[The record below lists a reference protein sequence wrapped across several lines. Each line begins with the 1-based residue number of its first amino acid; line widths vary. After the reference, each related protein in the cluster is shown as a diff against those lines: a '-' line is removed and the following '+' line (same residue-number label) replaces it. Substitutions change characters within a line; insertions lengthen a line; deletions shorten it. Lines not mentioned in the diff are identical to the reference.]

1 MINFLAEL
9 FKRGSRLN
17 EISNENVNSDNLDE
31 NQDSVKDDEKNVK
44 NKFNIK
50 YGDIKYMPFTMTFVI
65 LLFSI
70 IGLFLYSITGL
81 IVIPIISMKTGVDPK
96 VMFDISRSFVI
107 SYIWLIIMICRLFFV
122 NKDKKNRSLKFPISI
137 DFVIINFFNNHTLI

>member
-122 NKDKKNRSLKFPISI
+122 NKDKKK
-137 DFVIINFFNNHTLI
+137 